1 MINHSFAHT
10 RAVSVFLL
18 LNVQSKQSHRHLLF
32 SVMSQIVLPI
42 ISNHD
47 QMRLCNT
54 INKIL
59 DKIDDLHVRLTFN
72 LGKTNKIFYRTK
84 SFTTVKKSILKL
96 VELPSLVAK
105 CCQTWKIWPRK
116 VCRFVYIC
124 ITRGKSYHFSAKIVS
139 KVVTFSSRNTN
150 VYKFANFVTPYFP
163 CFTTFRHQTWQFY

>member
-32 SVMSQIVLPI
+32 CVMSQIVLPI

-59 DKIDDLHVRLTFN
+59 DKI
-72 LGKTNKIFYRTK
+72 
-84 SFTTVKKSILKL
+84 KSIQARD
-96 VELPSLVAK
+96 VEEEVGRA
-105 CCQTWKIWPRK
+105 
-116 VCRFVYIC
+116 F
-124 ITRGKSYHFSAKIVS
+124 
-139 KVVTFSSRNTN
+139 
-150 VYKFANFVTPYFP
+150 
-163 CFTTFRHQTWQFY
+163 